1 MIKVELNKKFKK
13 DAMKFAF
20 ELKTNRAVVFG
31 PSGCGK
37 TTLLKMLCGACEPDS
52 GCIIVNDK
60 CLYSSSNSVNIPV
73 YKRNIGYLP
82 QESALFPNMTIRKN
96 ILYGVNAF
104 GGAID
109 EKRFNYLIEKLQIE
123 AKLDDY
129 PSTLSGGQKQRAA
142 LARTLMVNPSL
153 LLMDEPFTAL
163 DSPIRNC
170 LRDIVVDFA
179 DDENIPLIFVSH
191 NLEDCYS
198 VGKEIVVMDNG
209 KIVEFGD
216 AKEILERP
224 KFYRTAKL
232 FDYRNIWGIDRISE
246 DGLVSLRN
254 GLDIRV
260 QDKWDDSYKYLC
272 VRPEKIKLI
281 NNDKDINTNAKN
293 LFYGDIVE
301 NHGRGAYRSLVFIS
315 NSCHKFEINVS
326 EIYLKKTNLGK
337 GSKAVISI
345 EDEALILCK

>member
-1 MIKVELNKKFKK
+1 MIKVELNKKFKR
-13 DAMKFAF
+13 DAMNFSF
-20 ELKTNRAVVFG
+20 ELNTNRIVIFG

-37 TTLLKMLCGACEPDS
+37 TTLLRMLCGACQPDS
-52 GCIIVNDK
+52 GCIVINDK
-60 CLYSSSNSVNIPV
+60 CLYSSSDSVNIPV

-96 ILYGVNAF
+96 ILYGVNAAKTTF
-104 GGAID
+104 D
-109 EKRFNYLIEKLQIE
+109 EKRFNHLIEKLQIE
-123 AKLDDY
+123 AKLDEY
-129 PSTLSGGQKQRAA
+129 PATLSGGQKQRAA

-209 KIVEFGD
+209 RIVEFGK
-216 AKEILERP
+216 ANEILERP

-232 FDYRNIWGIDRISE
+232 FDYRNIWGIERISE
-246 DGLVSLRN
+246 DGLVSLKN
-254 GLDIRV
+254 GLNISV

-272 VRPEKIKLI
+272 IRPEKIRLM
-281 NNDKDINTNAKN
+281 NNDKDISSNAKN
-293 LFYGDIVE
+293 LFYGDIIE
-301 NHGRGAYRSLVFIS
+301 DHGRGAYRSLIFIS
-315 NSCHKFEINVS
+315 SSCHKFEINIS

-337 GSKAVISI
+337 GSKAAISI
-345 EDEALILCK
+345 DDEALILCK